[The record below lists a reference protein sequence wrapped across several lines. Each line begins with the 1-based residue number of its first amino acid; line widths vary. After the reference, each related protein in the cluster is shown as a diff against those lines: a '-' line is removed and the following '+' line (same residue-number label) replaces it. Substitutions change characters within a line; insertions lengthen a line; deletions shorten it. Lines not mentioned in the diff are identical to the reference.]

1 MKIYCLHLVFIISIL
16 LNLCIT
22 ADKENQLKKGEYSSP
37 IYLTEKVNQF
47 TIDTSKVNE
56 KQMKV
61 EIFLSHPDSFD
72 IKFETIEEEEN
83 KEEEEEK
90 KGKEE
95 EQEKEEKSK
104 EEEDEKKDKEDE
116 KEEKE
121 EKGREEEKE
130 EKEEKGRE
138 EEKEEKEEKGR
149 EEEKEEKEE
158 KGKEEEK
165 EEKGKEEEEANIDTE
180 EEKQDIEEE
189 NMNKEDNETEYNNTK
204 YENETK
210 NEEEEEKE
218 EEDKNHKEHKDKN
231 ETKEEKEEEE
241 EEEEKNHKHHH
252 DKNETK
258 KEEEE
263 EETEH
268 NNTKYENETKK
279 EEEKEEEEEKNH
291 KHHKDKN
298 ETKKEEEEEE
308 TEHNNNTQ
316 PENETKKEE
325 EEKEEEEE
333 KNHKHHKD
341 KNETK
346 KEEEDEI
353 EHNNTQPENETKNEE
368 EKEEEEKKKHKHH
381 DKKILNYQE
390 YYLRNLKNVDFEDR
404 GFIGGKKTYIFDLKK
419 EIENIQIK
427 IEKKDNKKLE
437 KPFCIIKYQF
447 NDEFEKEI
455 NEFNS
460 DLEASKTN
468 NSNIELSF
476 EKIKDN
482 KNIKN
487 IYYTAYICD
496 KNINL
501 EYIHPKYLEENKCT
515 NVEIK
520 DSDEKKINLNYK
532 LKDDQDY
539 TIVVLAT
546 VEYNNKIKEDFIY
559 KAQKFINKKIINNDL
574 KFYIIMG
581 SFAFVII
588 LVFIIVFRIIY
599 KRKANNPDIDDEEYS
614 NLQVLRDTINEDET

>member
-298 ETKKEEEEEE
+298 ETKKEEEDEI
-308 TEHNNNTQ
+308 EHNNTQ

-333 KNHKHHKD
+333 KKHRHHKD

-346 KEEEDEI
+346 KEEEDET
-353 EHNNTQPENETKNEE
+353 EHNNTKPENETKNEE

>member
-1 MKIYCLHLVFIISIL
+1 MKIYFLHLVFIISIL

-22 ADKENQLKKGEYSSP
+22 VDKENQLKKGEYSSP

-61 EIFLSHPDSFD
+61 EIFLSHPDSFN
-72 IKFETIEEEEN
+72 IKFETIEEEES

-158 KGKEEEK
+158 KGREEEKEEKEEKGKEEEK

-180 EEKQDIEEE
+180 EEKQETEEE

-241 EEEEKNHKHHH
+241 EEEEKNHKHHK

-279 EEEKEEEEEKNH
+279 EEE
-291 KHHKDKN
+291 
-298 ETKKEEEEEE
+298 
-308 TEHNNNTQ
+308 
-316 PENETKKEE
+316 
-325 EEKEEEEE
+325 EKEEEEE
-333 KNHKHHKD
+333 KKHRHHKD

-353 EHNNTQPENETKNEE
+353 EHNNTQPENETKNEEE

-404 GFIGGKKTYIFDLKK
+404 GFIGGKKTYILDLKK
-419 EIENIQIK
+419 EIENIKIK

-520 DSDEKKINLNYK
+520 DNDEKKINLNYN
-532 LKDDQDY
+532 LKEDQDY

-546 VEYNNKIKEDFIY
+546 VEYKNDIKEDFIY

>member
-180 EEKQDIEEE
+180 EEKQETEEE

-279 EEEKEEEEEKNH
+279 EEE
-291 KHHKDKN
+291 
-298 ETKKEEEEEE
+298 
-308 TEHNNNTQ
+308 
-316 PENETKKEE
+316 
-325 EEKEEEEE
+325 EKEEEEE

-368 EKEEEEKKKHKHH
+368 ENEEEEKKKHKHH

-520 DSDEKKINLNYK
+520 DSDEKKINLNYN
-532 LKDDQDY
+532 LKEDQDY

>member
-47 TIDTSKVNE
+47 TIDTSKVEE

-61 EIFLSHPDSFD
+61 EIFLSHPDSFN

-104 EEEDEKKDKEDE
+104 EEEDEKKDKED
-116 KEEKE
+116 
-121 EKGREEEKE
+121 EKE

-231 ETKEEKEEEE
+231 ETKKEEEETEHNNTQPENETKKEEEKEEEEEEKNHKHHHDKNETKKEEEKEE

-263 EETEH
+263 TEH
-268 NNTKYENETKK
+268 
-279 EEEKEEEEEKNH
+279 
-291 KHHKDKN
+291 
-298 ETKKEEEEEE
+298 
-308 TEHNNNTQ
+308 NNTQ

-333 KNHKHHKD
+333 KKHRHHKD

-353 EHNNTQPENETKNEE
+353 EHNNTQPENETKNEEE

-404 GFIGGKKTYIFDLKK
+404 GFIGGKKTYILDLKK
-419 EIENIQIK
+419 EIENIKIK

-520 DSDEKKINLNYK
+520 DNDEKKINLNYN
-532 LKDDQDY
+532 LKEDQDY